1 MDELYEQLRYFLN
14 TNKAKIDEDTTYD
27 KIIEEQA
34 LPYVERRKQES
45 NELYANTYKY
55 LEEYDDKMNEI
66 CKNII
71 EFLKKLSTKYDKGKS
86 DLALTDKK
94 FNISLAE

>member
-14 TNKAKIDEDTTYD
+14 SNQAKIDEDTTYD
-27 KIIEEQA
+27 RIIEEQA

-45 NELYANTYKY
+45 NELYKNTYRY

-66 CKNII
+66 CK
-71 EFLKKLSTKYDKGKS
+71 
-86 DLALTDKK
+86 
-94 FNISLAE
+94 